1 MYIVLMRQD
10 SCGPIEQ
17 RCFETYEEADDYFR
31 NMCNYYI
38 FCKLCKVI
46 KENV

>member
-10 SCGPIEQ
+10 SCGPIKQ
-17 RCFETYEEADDYFR
+17 RCFETYEEADDYSGS
-31 NMCNYYI
+31 MYI
-38 FCKLCKVI
+38 FCKLCEVV